1 MMSDFWILLTG
12 SLVAACCGLV
22 GVFLVLRKMS
32 MIGDAISH
40 SVMPGIVIAFLL
52 SGSRDSFLMMGA
64 ALAFGLL
71 TTFLIGLMQR
81 TGIQSDASIGVVF
94 TALFAVGV
102 ILVSLFARQVHL
114 DQDAILYGEI
124 AFVHWNLW
132 EAWGINLGPK
142 AVWLL
147 GFTLAVIVTVLSV
160 FYKQFK
166 LSSFDPALAAA
177 VGIPVAFFHYLLMGL
192 VSMATVSSFESV
204 GAILVVG
211 LLIIPPSTAY
221 LLTDRLGVML
231 GLSVAV
237 GVAGTFIGYGAS
249 ILLDAS
255 IAGCMVVAVALLFV
269 AAFLFSPSQGLVVT
283 KLRQRRLSVGA
294 AKGSLQK

>member
-1 MMSDFWILLTG
+1 MSDFWIILTG
-12 SLVAACCGLV
+12 SLVASCCAIL
-22 GVFLVLRKMS
+22 GVFLVLRKMA

-52 SGSRDSFLMMGA
+52 SGSRDSVLMMFA

-71 TTFLIGLMQR
+71 TTFLIQMFQQS
-81 TGIQSDASIGVVF
+81 GIQSDASIGVVF

-102 ILVSLFARQVHL
+102 VLVSLFARQVHL

-124 AFVHWNLW
+124 AYVHWNIW
-132 EAWGINLGPK
+132 ELGGVNMGPR

-147 GFTLAVIVTVLSV
+147 GFTLMVIVAVISL

-166 LSSFDPALAAA
+166 LCAFDPALAAA
-177 VGIPVAFFHYLLMGL
+177 IGIPVAIFHYLLMGL

-211 LLIIPPSTAY
+211 LLIIPASTAY
-221 LLTDRLGVML
+221 LLTERLGMMI
-231 GLSVAV
+231 GLSIGV
-237 GVAGTFIGYGAS
+237 GIASTVLGYLAAKM
-249 ILLDAS
+249 LDAS
-255 IAGCMVVAVALLFV
+255 IAGCIVCAAGVLFALAL
-269 AAFLFSPSQGLVVT
+269 LFSPSQGIVAK
-283 KLRQRRLSVGA
+283 KLRLRKLA
-294 AKGSLQK
+294 A